1 MLCRCVCVKESMY
14 ERESG
19 ERKDVRKSVGGAL
32 LPFLGFFG
40 SFCPKSFFFNQLFLL
55 PARRLCLFRVVR
67 CFRESLHVASKRN
80 LGDQQFLIRI
90 EKSASNAEKQTQRTR
105 AFKQREQHI
114 KG

>member
-40 SFCPKSFFFNQLFLL
+40 SFCPKSFFFKSVVSSL
-55 PARRLCLFRVVR
+55 RVVCVFFALFGVVLSR
-67 CFRESLHVASKRN
+67 CTSRRKETWVTNSF
-80 LGDQQFLIRI
+80 
-90 EKSASNAEKQTQRTR
+90 
-105 AFKQREQHI
+105 
-114 KG
+114 

>member
-40 SFCPKSFFFNQLFLL
+40 SFCPKSFFFKSVVSFSLVVCVFFASFDVVLSRCTS
-55 PARRLCLFRVVR
+55 RRKETWV
-67 CFRESLHVASKRN
+67 H
-80 LGDQQFLIRI
+80 
-90 EKSASNAEKQTQRTR
+90 QR
-105 AFKQREQHI
+105 F
-114 KG
+114 

>member
-40 SFCPKSFFFNQLFLL
+40 SLFCPKKSFFLISCFFF
-55 PARRLCLFRVVR
+55 ARRLCLFRV
-67 CFRESLHVASKRN
+67 CSMFSL
-80 LGDQQFLIRI
+80 
-90 EKSASNAEKQTQRTR
+90 
-105 AFKQREQHI
+105 
-114 KG
+114 